1 MIRPIAVMG
10 DPVLKQIAR
19 EVTPEEL
26 PTAEVQ
32 AIIDDMLQTLKA
44 SKTGIGLAAPQ
55 ISESIRIVAL
65 TDPMVVLVN
74 PILTPMG
81 EEMDVGIE
89 GCLSVPD
96 LQGEVRRHRTV
107 RVQALSRTG
116 KTIDTIWTRLRA
128 TVVQHEVDHLNGILY
143 LERSGFTGAASTER
157 VANPVPMGAEVGDRQ
172 TLVIDS
178 ETEVGGNRHV
188 LWSFERRGKVVGMRI
203 QPGGAIVRAAYLSGV
218 RLKAQGYKAGA
229 AEKFL
234 VGAQGLHVAA
244 GDQLRIEL
252 RIEKGKRRIVAE
264 ADVDW
269 AAR

>member
-10 DPVLKQIAR
+10 DPILKQIAR

-26 PTAEVQ
+26 PSAEIQ
-32 AIIDDMLQTLKA
+32 EIIDDLLHTLKA

-55 ISESIRIVAL
+55 ISEPLRIVAL
-65 TDPMVVLVN
+65 TDPTMVLVN
-74 PILTPMG
+74 PVLTPVG
-81 EEMDVGIE
+81 SEMDIGIE

-107 RVQALSRTG
+107 RVQALTRTG
-116 KTIDTIWTRLRA
+116 KSIDTIWTKLRA

-143 LERSGFTGAASTER
+143 LERSGYTAAASTQR
-157 VANPVPMGAEVGDRQ
+157 LADPVPMGAVGHRQ
-172 TLVIDS
+172 TIVVDS
-178 ETEVGGNRHV
+178 ETEVGGKCYVNF
-188 LWSFERRGKVVGMRI
+188 SFAKRGKVIGLRI
-203 QPGGAIVRAAYLSGV
+203 EPGGAVVTGAYLSGV
-218 RLKAQGYKAGA
+218 RLKAQGYKAGT

-234 VGAQGLHVAA
+234 VGTQGLHVAT
-244 GDQLRIEL
+244 GDQLRVEL

-269 AAR
+269 AAV